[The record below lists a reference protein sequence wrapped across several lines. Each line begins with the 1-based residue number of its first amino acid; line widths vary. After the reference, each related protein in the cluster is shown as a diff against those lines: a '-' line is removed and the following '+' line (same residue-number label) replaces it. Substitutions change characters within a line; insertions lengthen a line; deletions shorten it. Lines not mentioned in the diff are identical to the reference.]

1 MSDKVPAA
9 LTAMIRPFV
18 QNRLPDW
25 LAPRWYAS
33 RDEAMAIVPGAE
45 IGWLDFSD
53 KVAMG
58 QAITQAKDLKWLN
71 SVYAGVDGFPLPV
84 LIERGVRVTNGVG
97 INAITIA
104 EYVVMGMLT
113 IAKGYRAV
121 VQAQARHEWLLE
133 APGKME
139 LAGTKALMIGFGAIG
154 QLTAKRLQAF
164 DVEVTAVRRTPAAAQ
179 EDAKLQALGPDQW
192 QARLGEFDWVIL
204 AVPATPQTAQM
215 IGAQELAAMKKTATL
230 INVARGSVVDQ
241 VAVAQALR
249 SGTIAHAFL
258 DVTEPEPLPP
268 SHELWSLP
276 NAHVTM
282 HLSGRSQSRMF
293 ERSAER
299 FLVNLQRYRNGEPL
313 THQVDLVAG
322 Y

>member
-1 MSDKVPAA
+1 MSNKVPAA
-9 LTAMIRPFV
+9 LTAMIRPYV
-18 QNRLPDW
+18 QGRLPDW
-25 LAPRWYAS
+25 LEPRWYAS
-33 RDEAMAIVPGAE
+33 RDEAFAIVPGAE
-45 IGWLDFSD
+45 IGWLDFAD
-53 KVAMG
+53 KVAMS
-58 QAITQAKDLKWLN
+58 QAITLAKDLKWLN
-71 SVYAGVDGFPLPV
+71 SVYAGVDGFPLPT
-84 LIERGVRVTNGVG
+84 LTERGVRVTNGVG
-97 INAITIA
+97 INALTIA

-139 LAGTKALMIGFGAIG
+139 LAGSKALMVGFGAIG
-154 QLTAKRLQAF
+154 QLTASRLQAF
-164 DVEVTAVRRTPAAAQ
+164 GVDVTAVRRTVGPTPQ
-179 EDAKLQALGPDQW
+179 DASLTVLGPEQW

-204 AVPATPQTAQM
+204 AVPATAQTAQM
-215 IGAQELAAMKKTATL
+215 MGASELAAMKKTATL
-230 INVARGSVVDQ
+230 INVVRGSVVDQ

-249 SGTIAHAFL
+249 NGTIAHAFL

-268 SHELWSLP
+268 DHELWSLP
-276 NAHVTM
+276 NAHITM

-293 ERSAER
+293 ERAAER
-299 FLVNLQRYRNGEPL
+299 FLANLQHYRNGQPL